1 MKYKVNLIIPFAI
14 KNIIEPEILD
24 YKKNFKR
31 VEVNFLKEDPLEI
44 EIKASDS
51 VSLRAVLN
59 TISKLCTI
67 YEKSLD
73 LVNKNE

>member
-1 MKYKVNLIIPFAI
+1 MLPYFVILCAI
-14 KNIIEPEILD
+14 GIKKILD